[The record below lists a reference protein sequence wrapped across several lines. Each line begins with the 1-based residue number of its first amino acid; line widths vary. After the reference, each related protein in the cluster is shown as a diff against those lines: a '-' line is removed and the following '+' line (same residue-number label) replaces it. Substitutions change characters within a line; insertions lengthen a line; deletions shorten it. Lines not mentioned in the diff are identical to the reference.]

1 MSVFVMVAAA
11 FVTALSQILLKKSA
25 MKEHTD
31 LASQYL
37 NVHVILGYILMMAA
51 LVMNIW
57 AYRTVEYHLG
67 PLLNASSYIFVLVMG
82 KLVLKEKVSARA
94 LAGNLLIL
102 AGILI
107 AMT

>member
-1 MSVFVMVAAA
+1 MSEFVMILAA

-25 MKEHTD
+25 MKEGGR
-31 LASQYL
+31 LISQYL
-37 NVHVILGYILMMAA
+37 NAYVILGYLLMTAA

-67 PLLNASSYIFVLVMG
+67 PLLNASSYIFVLVLG
-82 KLVLKEKVSARA
+82 KLILREKISGRA
-94 LAGNLLIL
+94 LMGNLLIL
-102 AGILI
+102 TGILI